1 MSVKELDAKVLA
13 VFREIMGSCKEQRTR
28 IKGLSLR
35 AVAKTM
41 GKTENYVGAVESGRT
56 FPSLRTFLKYLVVND
71 FDVQTLLNLQIR
83 SDTKGLSSRQKQKLH
98 DRLNHVRPDQLD
110 LFHEMLDLDIKQISF
125 ISEQVRLAKRFKIS
139 NISGQ

>member
-13 VFREIMGSCKEQRTR
+13 VFREMMGSCKEERIR

-35 AVAKTM
+35 ALAKTM

-71 FDVQTLLNLQIR
+71 FDVQPLLNLQIR
-83 SDTKGLSSRQKQKLH
+83 GDAKGLSSRQKQKLH
-98 DRLNHVRPDQLD
+98 DRLNHARSDQLE
-110 LFHEMLDLDIKQISF
+110 LLHEMLDLDTKQVSF
-125 ISEQVRLAKRFKIS
+125 ISEQVRLTKRFKIS
-139 NISGQ
+139 SISGQ